1 MIEQLANFI
10 PTSVMSRSGSV
21 FYSGR
26 SAFTGNR
33 QLYLL
38 GLNPGGSPELQSNE
52 TIQWH
57 TERVLQEKPKEW
69 SEYQDE
75 KWLGKPAGTH
85 GLQPRVLHLLGE
97 LNLLP
102 RNVPASNV
110 VFVRTAREQELKNE
124 FVDLAEEC
132 WPFHAHVM
140 RELNIKTVLCFGH
153 TAGNWV
159 REKIEASEPIGIFE
173 ERNKRKWKSRAFKNK
188 DGISVV
194 VATHPSIAAWNTPA
208 ANPVSLVRRA
218 LAC

>member
-1 MIEQLANFI
+1 MIEQLVELI
-10 PTSVMSRSGSV
+10 PSSLMSRSGSV

-38 GLNPGGSPELQSNE
+38 GLNPGGSPESQRNE

-57 TERVLQEKPKEW
+57 TARVLNEKPKEW

-75 KWLGKPAGTH
+75 RWLGKPAGTH
-85 GLQPRVLHLLGE
+85 GLQPRVLHLLRE
-97 LNLLP
+97 LNLQP

-110 VFVRTAREQELKNE
+110 IFVRTAREQELNE
-124 FVDLAEEC
+124 EFAILAEEC
-132 WPFHAHVM
+132 WPFHERVI
-140 RELNIKTVLCFGH
+140 RELKIKTVLCFGQ
-153 TAGNWV
+153 TAGDWV
-159 REKIEASEPIGIFE
+159 RKRLGASESIGVFE

-188 DGISVV
+188 EGVSVV

-208 ANPVSLVRRA
+208 ANPVSLVRGV